1 MRITFPAKIWMAAVM
16 LLTALSASAQ
26 DTAVIHILHADVS
39 DYSESKYGRA
49 NRFVGNV
56 GFRHDNVT
64 MYCDSA
70 YLFRQTNS
78 FIAYNNVR
86 IYQGD
91 SITLTGDT
99 LYYEGNTRKALLKG
113 KAVVL
118 DDKKMT
124 LTTDALN
131 YETVAGMGY
140 YTTGGRIISK
150 ENNMVSRVGIYNTH
164 SKTFEFKDSIVLV
177 NPEYTMYTD
186 TMQYNTATQYAYFF
200 GPTRIITKDTTLI
213 YCEEGWYNTKINYSQ
228 IKKNSYVETK
238 DKRLSADSMVYTG
251 KTAID
256 EAYGNILLVDTT
268 SKIEIRGQRGT
279 YNRNT
284 NIAWVTKAANG
295 QIKVE
300 DDTLFITADTLMT
313 WFDSVRKNRTLYTFH
328 HTKFF
333 KKDLQGK
340 CDSLQYSFADS
351 VINMEVNPVIWSDQN
366 QITADTIRLYMKN
379 AQVSSIKMFKNTF
392 IVSEKDPEKY
402 NQVKGRNAEGF
413 FHNKKLKTVH
423 VNQDVE
429 NIYYVEEDSA
439 KYIGMEKVACGSLR
453 IEIDNNK
460 IVGVYYINSPA
471 GNLYPMDKIPD
482 NARILKGFT
491 WLIES
496 RPTKADVMPVYV
508 PEPEPEKK
516 PEPVKEPK
524 KKEAKTKQKKPKK

>member
-1 MRITFPAKIWMAAVM
+1 MRITFPGKLYMAAVM

-26 DTAVIHILHADVS
+26 DTTSIEILNADLF
-39 DYSESKYGRA
+39 DFSEH
-49 NRFVGNV
+49 RFQKASRLIGNV
-56 GFRHDNVT
+56 KVKHKDVL

-70 YLFRQTNS
+70 YVFRETNS
-78 FIAYNNVR
+78 CIAYNNVR

-91 SITLTGDT
+91 SVTLTGDT

-113 KAVVL
+113 ETVVL
-118 DDKKMT
+118 DDRKMT

-131 YETVAGMGY
+131 YEAGPGMGY
-140 YTTGGRIISK
+140 YTTGGRIVNK
-150 ENNMVSRVGIYNTH
+150 DNNMVSRVGIYNTR
-164 SKTFEFKDSIVLV
+164 SNTFEFKDSIVLV

-186 TMQYNTATQYAYFF
+186 TMQYNTSTQYAYFF

-228 IKKNSYVETK
+228 IKKNSYIETK

-328 HTKFF
+328 HTKFY

-366 QITADTIRLYMKN
+366 QITADTIRMYMKN
-379 AQVSSIKMFKNTF
+379 AQVHSIKMFKNTF

-402 NQVKGRNAEGF
+402 NQVRGRNAEGF
-413 FHNKKLKTVH
+413 FHNKKLKTVY

-439 KYIGMEKVACGSLR
+439 KYIGMEKVACGNLR

-471 GNLYPMDKIPD
+471 GSLYPMDKIPD
-482 NARILKGFT
+482 DARKLKGFI
-491 WLIES
+491 WLSES
-496 RPTKADVMPVYV
+496 RPTKADVTPVYI

-516 PEPVKEPK
+516 PEPVK
-524 KKEAKTKQKKPKK
+524 KKETKPKEKKPKK